1 MKIAEVNEVVKKFNE
16 YGMKLFKDYPIE
28 KSEHCFMVENMI
40 VYLDK
45 KDNTIAVS
53 FHASAKP
60 EEVAN
65 NMMILNEIEGL
76 SDIYVM
82 ESFIYDINNRFLSGE
97 EAHKLVKES
106 IEHKALKEF
115 AKRQTYIEVLTKA
128 KCHEC

>member
-1 MKIAEVNEVVKKFNE
+1 MEKINEVVKKFNE
-16 YGMKLFKDYPIE
+16 YGMKLFTDYPIE

-45 KDNTIAVS
+45 KDNSIAVS

-82 ESFIYDINNRFLSGE
+82 ESFVYDINDKFLSGDD
-97 EAHKLVKES
+97 AHKLVKES
-106 IEHKALKEF
+106 IEHNALKEF
-115 AKRQTYIEVLTKA
+115 TRRQLYIELLTKE

>member
-1 MKIAEVNEVVKKFNE
+1 MEMAEVNEVVKKFNE

-65 NMMILNEIEGL
+65 NMIILNEIEGL

-82 ESFIYDINNRFLSGE
+82 ESFIYDINDKFLSGE
-97 EAHKLVKES
+97 AAHKLFKES
-106 IEHKALKEF
+106 IEHQALKDF